1 MIRGDVNAGAVLR
14 RGIDLSAG
22 IHFEGKL
29 SGDLGK
35 VVVGS
40 LDAKAEA
47 GAGVALTVALP
58 LDLFDEAGLV
68 ARFRAQAAAAA
79 SVRASLDLEFE
90 VFRGL
95 IREHFDPPV
104 EDLLE
109 IFLDEVR
116 IGAGI
121 WGRAAFSAEIYAQA
135 ALAGSLLETPEH
147 EAGFTFTAEY
157 GVGWGGGA
165 GFEFAANFG
174 FEDPQRMM
182 GRLADATS
190 AAMLAEA
197 EGF

>member
-1 MIRGDVNAGAVLR
+1 MIRSTIGSTRSSSPTREKVRMPTVEQNLFNLGAATPDGGIAHGGAMIRGDVNAGAVLR

-121 WGRAAFSAEIYAQA
+121 WGRAAFSAEIYA
-135 ALAGSLLETPEH
+135 
-147 EAGFTFTAEY
+147 
-157 GVGWGGGA
+157 
-165 GFEFAANFG
+165 
-174 FEDPQRMM
+174 
-182 GRLADATS
+182 
-190 AAMLAEA
+190 
-197 EGF
+197 